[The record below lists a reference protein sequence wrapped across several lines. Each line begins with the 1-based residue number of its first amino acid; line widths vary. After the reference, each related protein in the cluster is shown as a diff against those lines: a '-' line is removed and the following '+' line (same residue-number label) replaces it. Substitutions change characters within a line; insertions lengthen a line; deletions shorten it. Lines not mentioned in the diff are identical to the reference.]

1 MGAYINVG
9 VDQGLSFI
17 FHLSKNKEIRIFK
30 KIIIMKIL
38 VIYQSLIVF
47 RETKIQN
54 VYSNKDLEIAVINTE
69 FDMGDKIVKILT
81 VSPTF

>member
-1 MGAYINVG
+1 
-9 VDQGLSFI
+9 
-17 FHLSKNKEIRIFK
+17 
-30 KIIIMKIL
+30 MKIL

-81 VSPTF
+81 VIMFCIGRSVVWQGH

>member
-1 MGAYINVG
+1 MNVY
-9 VDQGLSFI
+9 
-17 FHLSKNKEIRIFK
+17 
-30 KIIIMKIL
+30 IL

-81 VSPTF
+81 VSATF